1 MNLPE
6 DTGEILRRVAPN
18 KREGRKMVGYSPW
31 LEKLQNKQS
40 LSLSATGEN
49 TSLEFLA
56 NMHSTVGKES
66 MASPESDGTGIRLSP
81 WPPNPTSS
89 FGEEVSK

>member
-1 MNLPE
+1 
-6 DTGEILRRVAPN
+6 
-18 KREGRKMVGYSPW
+18 MVGHSPW
-31 LEKLQNKQS
+31 LEKLQNTQS
-40 LSLSATGEN
+40 VSLSATGEN
-49 TSLEFLA
+49 ISSEFLA
-56 NMHSTVGKES
+56 DMHSTVRKES